1 MINYELSASRGGR
14 FRKLVYLKVFG
25 LSGNEAVIIVN
36 E

>member
-1 MINYELSASRGGR
+1 MINYEFSDSRGGR
-14 FRKLVYLKVFG
+14 FRNLFYLKVFG